1 MEYFLHMLSFMCIC
15 IKASCALI
23 IRHNS
28 DTLFVAL
35 YSACNHSLQ
44 MDLFN
49 PKTVLGSSL
58 AKPPGQMSLSENL
71 KKFQKPHIFLS
82 EFLPPLLEFHLVR
95 NQLPASRNLSQYLG
109 GELFLN
115 LHLNFPISRF
125 ISNSL
130 AGPIGLQSSPP
141 LKFPSNTIKASTLVT
156 IKPWSEPQRAG

>member
-1 MEYFLHMLSFMCIC
+1 MYVGIN
-15 IKASCALI
+15 ASCALI
-23 IRHNS
+23 IRQNRV
-28 DTLFVAL
+28 TLSVAL

-95 NQLPASRNLSQYLG
+95 NQLPARRDLNIWVASYSLISISISLYLVLS
-109 GELFLN
+109 
-115 LHLNFPISRF
+115 PIPWPDQLVFRVPLS
-125 ISNSL
+125 SKVSL
-130 AGPIGLQSSPP
+130 
-141 LKFPSNTIKASTLVT
+141 
-156 IKPWSEPQRAG
+156 

>member
-58 AKPPGQMSLSENL
+58 AKPSGQMSLSENL

-82 EFLPPLLEFHLVR
+82 EFLPPLLEFHLVK

-141 LKFPSNTIKASTLVT
+141 LKFPSNSIKASTLVT
-156 IKPWSEPQRAG
+156 IKPWSEPERAG

>member
-1 MEYFLHMLSFMCIC
+1 MYADIY
-15 IKASCALI
+15 ASCTLI
-23 IRHNS
+23 IRHNWV
-28 DTLFVAL
+28 TLFVAL
-35 YSACNHSLQ
+35 YFASDHSLQ
-44 MDLFN
+44 MDPFN
-49 PKTVLGSSL
+49 PKTVLGFSL
-58 AKPPGQMSLSENL
+58 AKPPGQMSLSEHL

-141 LKFPSNTIKASTLVT
+141 LKFPSNSIKASTLVT
-156 IKPWSEPQRAG
+156 IKPWSEPERAG